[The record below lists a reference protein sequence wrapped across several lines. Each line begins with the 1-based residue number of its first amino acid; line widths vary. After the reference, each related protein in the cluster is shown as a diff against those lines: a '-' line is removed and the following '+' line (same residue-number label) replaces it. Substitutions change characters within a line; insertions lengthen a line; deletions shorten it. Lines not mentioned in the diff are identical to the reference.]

1 MATAA
6 TQKKQ
11 KAYEDF
17 MRMHESIT
25 GRTTKAND
33 DERLID
39 SFLIDSQ
46 NYIRESAN
54 RVGSIGWKDSQ
65 DTGMKDNRAY
75 AADLLAQRSSQVRKY
90 LDSHR
95 DEIDPARYQKM
106 DSYLRNF
113 DSDLQKIG
121 QAFQNK
127 EQYYSQ
133 WESEEAYNQAQENQK
148 RERMRQSIEDTVASA
163 IPPVAKQQYEAAK
176 KAYDDF
182 INSEEYR
189 ANQLQKMVNQS
200 IEATKASGISTS
212 YAAALQ
218 QPTSPQV
225 DEKEKELRAARDYYK
240 QLYDAEEDRKVME
253 SDLAV
258 FEKWPEEDKL
268 KLNIAIENGM
278 GSINMLLGGSN
289 GMTLGKAMKG
299 QNELEEKYGVDVVQ
313 RMMKSVSRSKNAKIT
328 EEAAALGKQTGDEH
342 AVMGSAAT
350 VPMGLVGSIAAPVG
364 YLSEAIRGGKGQ
376 YSTLDPNN
384 IGNLPNVYSSAVRGQ
399 VAEGIAGDEYDEQG
413 NKVSDGGALRQG
425 LAYAYQGGMSL
436 ADSLARLAVGGEA
449 GSLGLAAL
457 SSFGQT
463 MSEASKQGATPQ
475 QAVVLAVGTAAL
487 EAATEKIPLDEMLKA
502 AKGGAK
508 GAMAIAGEALKQAGV
523 EATTEEISLFGSLL
537 LEAGVLR
544 EKSSYNQQ
552 IGAAIANGA
561 TYDEA
566 KAQAD
571 KAIWN
576 DALQTAAVSGF
587 SGLFSG
593 GGSAAVGG
601 FRGTEAQTPTQTEQT
616 AETVLETAV
625 PQTQT
630 QTQTEV
636 APKSMEQQIAD
647 DMANRIAGKKEPAQ
661 PETAVQVKEHIS
673 MEDYA
678 NNNSPVWRNVAYED
692 NTTKAAITQQ
702 IHDDMVANGNVVQVQ
717 TDVADG
723 VDQAFPDLRGMK
735 KAERT
740 PILKQAFSTLKNNLR
755 TFLNGFNGQN
765 FEFEVNGK
773 VLDAKLYNTGIKEV
787 LEKVT
792 KEKAKMLYSTESI
805 FKNAQYLYSTPDYD
819 GDTNVYR
826 WNYFYTPVKIGD
838 DVVGVRIAVRDMAKQ
853 NESQIYNWNIKK
865 DAPLGGA
872 GDDSNSRNPSGASSD
887 TSTNILQQNGADV
900 KGTGAA
906 EANFSGKAQ
915 YQDLLTDD
923 NVQPDRQGD
932 VRPMEVPKTDTYGR
946 NVSGF
951 VANAYGAEVT
961 PDSMA
966 NAIEELVQEGALG
979 FDRRSNQSAL
989 NDAAKAIENSTPAAI
1004 TKRITGNI
1012 ANGKIRDG
1020 DIEQAMLLYAHYANK
1035 NGERAQAQASE
1046 LMVDLAT
1053 MAHMTGRNLQLFKL
1067 LRKLTPEGQVNTIK
1081 RTVEQNVESMI
1092 RGGKAKDGQKPQ
1104 INEQLLDDY
1113 RKAAAENARAV
1124 SAEQKTESEEKMLQI
1139 QQAIFADAASQVQAT
1154 FKAKWDAWRYM
1165 AMLGNG
1171 KTQIRNLVGN
1181 ALFMPYKTAKDT
1193 MGAAFEKLLPQE
1205 MRTKSLTT
1213 DFELLNWAKQ
1223 DSQTG
1228 RVQDALKYTGKLGDD
1243 ATNAKFAEQ
1252 VKVFDNKALETVRK
1266 KVEELPQKG
1275 DMFFKNHYYATSLA
1289 GFLKARG
1296 YKLADVQNGNISEAV
1311 MVEARGYAINEAM
1324 KATFNDCN
1332 AFSDAV
1338 SSVKIKDPDTAWK
1351 KAINIVGES
1360 LLPFRR
1366 TPANIL
1372 VRFAE
1377 YSPVGIWKGARNMAK
1392 NVNSG
1397 KISAAA
1403 AIDQLAAGLTGS
1415 GAMLLGYFLAS
1426 GIGGVKLTGGG
1437 TDEDEKRQGHQD
1449 YALEFSIDGQAYS
1462 YKIDWAAPANLP
1474 LFVGANIYKALE
1486 DAKADTSVSAFSRL
1500 LQATKHTLEPMLQLS
1515 CLSSLNDFVEGI
1527 RYAPEGEAIYNAVA
1541 DIATG
1546 YFTQGIPAL
1555 ARQAAQA
1562 MQTNKQS
1569 TFANDADPNVR
1580 ELQKLGAQIPFIGAQ
1595 FQTDKR
1601 NAWGETETIENPVW
1615 RAVNAFINP
1624 GTLKQIDNSALEQEI
1639 TRLGETQAENVT
1651 PPEIPKKLNYTDA
1664 EGNVHKDYRLT
1675 EEQYQKL
1682 AQVQGQTAK
1691 QILERVIQSSDYKK
1705 MTDTQKAY
1713 TVQAVY
1719 EYAQEQGKKAALP
1732 DYYSKADAWVIK
1744 TKGTDTAAFIAQ
1756 GAKKQLNSVISSV
1769 VNDLS
1774 NNWEVSQTS
1783 KNDLDSIWKSY
1794 SGMRQI
1800 EKDRIMDS
1808 VSGDSKKFLQSRE
1821 AGVSTEKY
1829 ISIKDALD
1837 SIVAETGHSNAR
1849 AVQKAETI
1857 ARSHLTEDQKVAL
1870 IKLEVSDAQDENID
1884 EVKKLGYTAA
1894 DYAKLYRDYEDYT
1907 SGKGK
1912 KDCTIEKWMKDYKID
1927 YAAAEAL
1934 YKVFS

>member
-6 TQKKQ
+6 TKKKQ
-11 KAYEDF
+11 KAYEEF
-17 MRMHESIT
+17 MQMHESIT
-25 GRTTKAND
+25 GRTTKGDSD
-33 DERLID
+33 DRLID

-46 NYIRESAN
+46 NYIRESAD
-54 RVGSIGWKDSQ
+54 RVGNIGWKDSQ

-75 AADLLAQRSSQVRKY
+75 AADLMAQRSSQVRNY

-133 WESEEAYNQAQENQK
+133 WESEEAYNQEQEARR
-148 RERMRQSIEDTVASA
+148 RERLRQSIEDTVASA
-163 IPPVAKQQYEAAK
+163 MPTVAKQQYEAAQK
-176 KAYDDF
+176 EYDAYV
-182 INSEEYR
+182 NSEEYR

-200 IEATKASGISTS
+200 IDATKASGISTP
-212 YAAALQ
+212 YAAAAQ

-225 DEKEKELRAARDYYK
+225 DEKEKELRATRDYYK
-240 QLYDAEEDRKVME
+240 SLYDEEENRRLMETDLAELGTWAEEDRAALETYVNFRQN
-253 SDLAV
+253 SVTSGGYAV
-258 FEKWPEEDKL
+258 PAQK
-268 KLNIAIENGM
+268 AY
-278 GSINMLLGGSN
+278 NMLV
-289 GMTLGKAMKG
+289 
-299 QNELEEKYGVDVVQ
+299 EKYGKEKVDNLAESWQ
-313 RMMKSVSRSKNAKIT
+313 RDQNAKAT
-328 EEAAALGKQTGDEH
+328 QELMQSSAEAVKGKTGASILH
-342 AVMGSAAT
+342 SAAT
-350 VPMGLVGSIAAPVG
+350 VPANLLGSVTGVYGTMLDLATRTG
-364 YLSEAIRGGKGQ
+364 RYK
-376 YSTLDPNN
+376 TLDPNN
-384 IGNLPNVYSSAVRGQ
+384 VGNMANVYSGAVRGQ
-399 VAEGIAGDEYDEQG
+399 VAENIAGDEYDEQG

-508 GAMAIAGEALKQAGV
+508 GAMAIAGEALKQAGI

-561 TYDEA
+561 TYKEA

-576 DALQTAAVSGF
+576 EALQTAAVSGF

-593 GGSAAVGG
+593 SGSAAVGNLSG
-601 FRGTEAQTPTQTEQT
+601 VDIQTPTQTEQA
-616 AETVLETAV
+616 AETATETAV
-625 PQTQT
+625 PQTQA
-630 QTQTEV
+630 QTEV
-636 APKSMEQQIAD
+636 APKSKEQEVAD
-647 DMANRIAGKKEPAQ
+647 TFA
-661 PETAVQVKEHIS
+661 
-673 MEDYA
+673 
-678 NNNSPVWRNVAYED
+678 
-692 NTTKAAITQQ
+692 
-702 IHDDMVANGNVVQVQ
+702 DMVAAKSPKMQAQQTAQAQKNTAMENGRGNGLGNKKIGSIATPESVQADSF
-717 TDVADG
+717 TPVATG
-723 VDQAFPDLRGMK
+723 GTAPRIEALQ
-735 KAERT
+735 
-740 PILKQAFSTLKNNLR
+740 ST
-755 TFLNGFNGQN
+755 
-765 FEFEVNGK
+765 
-773 VLDAKLYNTGIKEV
+773 DAKIPGATSETAAA
-787 LEKVT
+787 VT
-792 KEKAKMLYSTESI
+792 SIDSIPQAGTE
-805 FKNAQYLYSTPDYD
+805 
-819 GDTNVYR
+819 
-826 WNYFYTPVKIGD
+826 
-838 DVVGVRIAVRDMAKQ
+838 
-853 NESQIYNWNIKK
+853 
-865 DAPLGGA
+865 
-872 GDDSNSRNPSGASSD
+872 
-887 TSTNILQQNGADV
+887 V

-923 NVQPDRQGD
+923 NTQPDRPGD
-932 VRPMEVPKTDTYGR
+932 VRPMEVPKKDAYGR
-946 NVSGF
+946 NVSEF
-951 VANAYGAEVT
+951 VANTYGAEIT
-961 PDSMA
+961 PDSMVST
-966 NAIEELVQEGALG
+966 IEELVQEGALG

-989 NDAAKAIENSTPAAI
+989 NDAAQVIENSTPSAI

-1012 ANGKIRDG
+1012 ANGKIKDG

-1081 RTVEQNVESMI
+1081 RTVEQSVESMI

-1124 SAEQKTESEEKMLQI
+1124 SAEQKAESEEKMLQI
-1139 QQAIFADAASQVQAT
+1139 QQAIFADAASQVQTT
-1154 FKAKWDAWRYM
+1154 FKAKWDAWRHM

-1171 KTQIRNLVGN
+1171 KTQVRNFVGN
-1181 ALFMPYKTAKDT
+1181 ALFMPYKAAKDT
-1193 MGAAFEKLLPQE
+1193 MSAAFEKLLPQE

-1228 RVQDALKYTGKLGDD
+1228 TVQDALKYTGKLGDD

-1275 DMFFKNHYYATSLA
+1275 DMFFKNHYYATSIA

-1296 YKLADVQNGNISEAV
+1296 YTLADVQSGNISEAI

-1338 SSVKIKDPDTAWK
+1338 SSVKFKDPDTAWK
-1351 KAINIVGES
+1351 KAINIAGES

-1377 YSPVGIWKGARNMAK
+1377 YSPAGILKGAYNMAK

-1403 AIDQLAAGLTGS
+1403 AVDQLAAGMTGS

-1437 TDEDEKRQGHQD
+1437 TDEDEKRQGHQE
-1449 YALEFSIDGQAYS
+1449 YALEFSIDGQTYS

-1486 DAKADTSVSAFSRL
+1486 DAKADTSVSAFGRL

-1515 CLSSLNDFVEGI
+1515 CLSSLNDFVVGI

-1546 YFTQGIPAL
+1546 YFTQGIPAI
-1555 ARQAAQA
+1555 ARQAYQA
-1562 MQTNKQS
+1562 TQENKQT

-1580 ELQKLGAQIPFIGAQ
+1580 ELQKLGAQLPFIGANW
-1595 FQTDKR
+1595 QTDKR
-1601 NAWGETETIENPVW
+1601 NAWGETEEMGNSAL
-1615 RAVNAFINP
+1615 RAFNAFINP

-1639 TRLGETQAENVT
+1639 TRLSKTQAENVT
-1651 PPEIPKKLNYTDA
+1651 PPDIPKKLNYTDS
-1664 EGNVHKDYRLT
+1664 EGNAHKDHRLT
-1675 EEQYQKL
+1675 AEQYQKL

-1691 QILERVIQSSDYKK
+1691 QILERVIQNSDYKK

-1713 TVQAVY
+1713 TMQAVY

-1744 TKGTDTAAFIAQ
+1744 TKDTDTGAFIAQ

-1774 NNWEVSQTS
+1774 NNWEVSQAS

-1794 SGMRQI
+1794 SGMTRS
-1800 EKDRIMDS
+1800 EKNQIMDS
-1808 VSGDSKKFLQSRE
+1808 VSGDSKKFLQIRS

-1829 ISIKDALD
+1829 IGIKDALD
-1837 SIVAETGHSNAR
+1837 SIVVEFGHSEAR
-1849 AVQKAETI
+1849 SVQKAETI
-1857 ARSHLTEDQKVAL
+1857 ARSAKLTEGQKVAL

-1912 KDCTIEKWMKDYKID
+1912 KDRTIEKWMKDYKID